1 MQSRQEGIKIAQVAK
16 GVTVSAPVDG
26 VILDLPAISMTIL
39 GATAVSSFFIF
50 RIIRKKKELE
60 TPNFKDSHR

>member
-1 MQSRQEGIKIAQVAK
+1 MYLVNFTIPQENLSTGENFQIS
-16 GVTVSAPVDG
+16 T
-26 VILDLPAISMTIL
+26 SMTIL